1 MKKKRGIKI
10 AVLVIVVILALI
22 GLLLTFITDFLW
34 FGEIG
39 YVSVFFKR
47 LVTELALG
55 IPGFIILTLLTFVY
69 LKLLKKNYIK
79 KVNTVEFGMNVKT
92 LNRITFA
99 LSAVFRIYNGFYIC

>member
-47 LVTELALG
+47 LVTELVLG

-79 KVNTVEFGMNVKT
+79 SVLLQNVRFV
-92 LNRITFA
+92 L
-99 LSAVFRIYNGFYIC
+99 